1 MSRASGPSSAC
12 AASTTSAASATSTV
26 SATMRRADEEYQK
39 AVRAVIAGGSP
50 KPTRMKGVGVRS
62 VTGLQ
67 MRFNLARDGFPL
79 LEYKAVPL
87 RLVCVELAWF
97 LSGRTNI
104 AWMQARKTR
113 IWDDDAARAGERGLD
128 LADGELGPVYGHQW
142 RNYGGV
148 VDQIQNV
155 LDMVKATPSSRRMVV
170 SAWNP
175 AEVPKMVLPPCHTL
189 WQIVCDPA
197 TKEMDLTLTMRS
209 GDLGL
214 GLPFNIAS
222 YAVLLQ
228 LIANECGY
236 VARELVITASDA
248 HLYEDHIPPLLA
260 RFAERHG
267 PSAPPPPPI
276 RVDVPGTIAEF
287 VAAHESD
294 VNFKLGVSNYH
305 PGPRLALNL
314 HT

>member
-1 MSRASGPSSAC
+1 
-12 AASTTSAASATSTV
+12 
-26 SATMRRADEEYQK
+26 MRRADEEYQK
-39 AVRAVIAGGSP
+39 AVRAVIEGGSP
-50 KPTRMKGVGVRS
+50 KPTRMEGVGVRS

-128 LADGELGPVYGHQW
+128 LAEGELGPVYGHQW
-142 RNYGGV
+142 RNYGGA

-155 LDMVKATPSSRRMVV
+155 LDMVKAAPASRRMVV

-189 WQIVCDPA
+189 WQIVCDPE
-197 TKEMDLTLTMRS
+197 TKHMDLALTMRS

-236 VARELVITASDA
+236 VARELVITVNDA

-260 RFAERHG
+260 RFAERPPP
-267 PSAPPPPPI
+267 PSAPPSPPSTPPSPPSAPPSPPSASPPPPI

-287 VAAHESD
+287 VDAHEKNVS
-294 VNFKLGVSNYH
+294 FKLGVSNYH